1 MPIAGKL
8 LPANF
13 GDFNFSKEVNIIKM
27 TLDKKPSVWLVI
39 VAYMATYIL
48 WGTTYFA
55 VLIGLQT
62 LPPFIMAAVRFL
74 MAGLV
79 LLLIVYI
86 KGEKL
91 VVPGMYKNMLLG
103 IIILTGGQGLL
114 FWSEQYIASGT
125 AAILVSALP
134 LWYVLLDSKNRHTYF
149 SNKLIISGLV
159 LGFFGILLLFKKYL
173 GASAANTK
181 WQLFGLIAVICACI
195 CWAFGTLYYKNN
207 ANQNSLFLN
216 LGWQLIGGFLS
227 SLLVAFFTLEF
238 RGFSFTN
245 VSMNSWMAT
254 LYLAVAGTLIAFVAF
269 NWLLTV
275 RPAAVVGTY
284 AYVNPVI
291 AVLLGWLMANEGISV
306 LQIAGMV
313 IILFSAF
320 LVNSPKYSSKNKL
333 FMQGKKIKLYKTG

>member
-1 MPIAGKL
+1 MA
-8 LPANF
+8 
-13 GDFNFSKEVNIIKM
+13 
-27 TLDKKPSVWLVI
+27 LDKKPSAWLVI
-39 VAYMATYIL
+39 MAYTATYIL

-86 KGEKL
+86 KKEKL
-91 VVPGMYKNMLLG
+91 VVPGIYKNMFLG
-103 IIILTGGQGLL
+103 VIILTGGQGLL

-173 GASAANTK
+173 GASGGNTE
-181 WQLFGLIAVICACI
+181 WQLYGLLAVIGACI
-195 CWAFGTLYYKNN
+195 CWASGTLYYKNN
-207 ANQNSLFLN
+207 VNQSSMLLN

-227 SLLVAFFTLEF
+227 SLLVAFFSREF
-238 RGFSFTN
+238 SGFTFAN
-245 VSMNSWMAT
+245 VSMHSWLAT
-254 LYLAVAGTLIAFVAF
+254 LYLAVAGTLLAFVAF
-269 NWLLTV
+269 SWLLTV

-291 AVLLGWLMANEGISV
+291 AVLLGWLMANEGISF
-306 LQIAGMV
+306 LQIVGMG

-320 LVNSPKYSSKNKL
+320 LVNSPKYLGKKNKTQGVGKTKL
-333 FMQGKKIKLYKTG
+333 FKAV

>member
-1 MPIAGKL
+1 
-8 LPANF
+8 
-13 GDFNFSKEVNIIKM
+13 M
-27 TLDKKPSVWLVI
+27 TLDKKPSVWLI
-39 VAYMATYIL
+39 IMAYTATYIL

-79 LLLIVYI
+79 LLLIVYL
-86 KGEKL
+86 KGERL
-91 VVPGMYKNMLLG
+91 VVPGVYKNMLLG

-125 AAILVSALP
+125 AAILVSSLP
-134 LWYVLLDSKNRHTYF
+134 LWYVLLDTKNRHVYF

-173 GASAANTK
+173 GASTVNTE
-181 WQLFGLIAVICACI
+181 WQLYGLIAVIGACI
-195 CWAFGTLYYKNN
+195 CWASGTLYHKNHV
-207 ANQNSLFLN
+207 NQSSLFLN

-227 SLLVAFFTLEF
+227 SLLVALFSSEF
-238 RGFSFTN
+238 SGFSFEN
-245 VSMNSWMAT
+245 VSMHSWLAT
-254 LYLAVAGTLIAFVAF
+254 IYLAVAGTLIAFVAF

-291 AVLLGWLMANEGISV
+291 AVLLGWLMANEGISL

-320 LVNSPKYSSKNKL
+320 LVNSPKYLGKKNKTTV
-333 FMQGKKIKLYKTG
+333 QKKIKLSKAV

>member
-1 MPIAGKL
+1 MALVKKTSVL
-8 LPANF
+8 L
-13 GDFNFSKEVNIIKM
+13 VVM
-27 TLDKKPSVWLVI
+27 
-39 VAYMATYIL
+39 AYMATYIL

-74 MAGLV
+74 MSGFV
-79 LLLIVYI
+79 LLLIVFV

-91 VVPGMYKNMLLG
+91 IVPDVYKNILLG
-103 IIILTGGQGLL
+103 VIILTGGQGLL
-114 FWSEQYIASGT
+114 FWSEQYIPSGT

-134 LWYVLLDSKNRHTYF
+134 LWYVLFDTKNRQSYF

-159 LGFFGILLLFKKYL
+159 LGFVGILLLFKKYL
-173 GASAANTK
+173 STSSGNTQ
-181 WQLFGLIAVICACI
+181 WQLFGLLAVIGACI
-195 CWAFGTLYYKNN
+195 CWATGTLYYKNHI
-207 ANQNSLFLN
+207 NQSSLFLN

-227 SLLVAFFTLEF
+227 SLLVAFFSREF
-238 RGFSFTN
+238 KGFSFAN
-245 VSMNSWMAT
+245 VSIDSWLAT

-291 AVLLGWLMANEGISV
+291 AVLLGWL
-306 LQIAGMV
+306 
-313 IILFSAF
+313 
-320 LVNSPKYSSKNKL
+320 
-333 FMQGKKIKLYKTG
+333 